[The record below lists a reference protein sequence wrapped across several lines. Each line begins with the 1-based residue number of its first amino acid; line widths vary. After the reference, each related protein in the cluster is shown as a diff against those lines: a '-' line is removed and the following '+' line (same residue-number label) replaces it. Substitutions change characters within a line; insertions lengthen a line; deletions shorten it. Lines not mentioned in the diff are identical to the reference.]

1 MKAER
6 AKRRPGTG
14 IEKSAKG
21 DQGAGQEIKAP
32 PEAVEL
38 AKKIAEA
45 AADKQASNVVLLDTR
60 GICSFADYFVI
71 CSGESD
77 RQMEAIRQ
85 AIAEVLKKEAVV
97 PHHLEGDSRSGWML
111 LDLGAIV
118 IHMFAPFEREY
129 YQLEKLWNKAPIV
142 VKIM

>member
-6 AKRRPGTG
+6 ATKRPATDVDQG
-14 IEKSAKG
+14 AKG
-21 DQGAGQEIKAP
+21 DQGTGAAVDVSLET
-32 PEAVEL
+32 VEL
-38 AKKIAEA
+38 AKRIVEA

-60 GICSFADYFVI
+60 GVCSFADYFVI
-71 CSGESD
+71 CSGDSD

-85 AIAEVLKKEAVV
+85 AIAEVLKKETVV
-97 PHHLEGDSRSGWML
+97 PHHLEGDARSGWML

-129 YQLEKLWNKAPIV
+129 YQLEKLWSKAAIV